1 MNATLTIECDVHFHR
16 RDRGRK
22 ELQPGQA
29 PPRRAPEAG
38 RVPRVARLLA
48 LAHRFHGLL
57 QQGVVKNY
65 AELARLGHVTQA
77 RISQVMNLVYLAPSI
92 QEQILFWP
100 RTDRGRDPFRLADL
114 RPIAQ
119 VLDWKTQ
126 RMLWA
131 GLLARRGL
139 HTADSADCLPPQ
151 LPVAATPP

>member
-1 MNATLTIECDVHFHR
+1 MSAALTIECDVHFGR

-22 ELQPGQA
+22 ELQAGVE
-29 PPRRAPEAG
+29 PPRPAPEPG

-57 QQGVVKNY
+57 QQGVVKSY

-119 VLDWKTQ
+119 VLDWRTQ
-126 RMLWA
+126 RLLWA
-131 GLLARRGL
+131 ALLARRGL
-139 HTADSADCLPPQ
+139 RTADCPD
-151 LPVAATPP
+151 